1 MKKTKLKDQRQ
12 QKTQQILQTD
22 QQQAPKPQDPQPES
36 EGFPLRLIEQDRD
49 TVGRVKALPLAG
61 PRNHCYSSVYQR
73 LISARKRR
81 TSVQARKGEKNENG
95 EMKKGILGLGEK
107 KKAMNEGMSCTW
119 TRFSKER
126 GVKNSSRTCE
136 KLDRVGMAATWLC
149 QSFVSA
155 FLASLEWCS
164 CFLVDTT
171 DGPDAD
177 STSATSLILD
187 AEKDDSAT

>member
-1 MKKTKLKDQRQ
+1 
-12 QKTQQILQTD
+12 
-22 QQQAPKPQDPQPES
+22 
-36 EGFPLRLIEQDRD
+36 
-49 TVGRVKALPLAG
+49 
-61 PRNHCYSSVYQR
+61 
-73 LISARKRR
+73 
-81 TSVQARKGEKNENG
+81 
-95 EMKKGILGLGEK
+95 
-107 KKAMNEGMSCTW
+107 MNEGMSCTW

-155 FLASLEWCS
+155 FLSSLEWCS

-177 STSATSLILD
+177 SNSATSLILD
-187 AEKDDSAT
+187 AEKDDSATFRFFSHT